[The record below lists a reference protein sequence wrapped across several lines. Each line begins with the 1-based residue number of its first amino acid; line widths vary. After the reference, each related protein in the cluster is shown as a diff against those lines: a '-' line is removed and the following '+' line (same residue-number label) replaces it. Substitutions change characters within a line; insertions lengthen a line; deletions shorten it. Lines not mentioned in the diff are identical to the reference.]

1 METIKRNWRSAIPSR
16 ARAFL
21 SHADFKMA
29 VKMAIAASV
38 SFLIGNWFYTV
49 IEHPVTFISGLWC
62 VMAAVV
68 VMQSRLGGTYKAVW
82 SRFFGILIGSF
93 AGGFF
98 IDILGESYYSIL
110 VGVFCTVLLCSL
122 FNLADSIRIAGLST
136 ALIIVS
142 AIAKPEVDPWSFA
155 FFRFVDSCIG
165 MSVAVFVSYFIWPEK
180 AMENMRHQSEK
191 ILGLLAKFY
200 HRSTALDMKEADMKN
215 APALH
220 HDIEEMLELNQT
232 FCEEAE
238 LETLD
243 KDQGLAHW
251 KAFVA
256 ALDDLYALIASIE
269 RVHKEAVEMIIDDDL
284 GRAIF
289 KVIRESDAVLQN
301 LENRIS
307 EPPRPLQAHT
317 LKESIETLSV
327 ELTRFRST
335 HATRKFNIEHVE
347 SYFVYFYSLREIG
360 ESLLGMDALA
370 EQL

>member
-1 METIKRNWRSAIPSR
+1 MEIVKRSWRNAISSP

-21 SHADFKMA
+21 SHGDVKMA
-29 VKMAIAASV
+29 LKMAIAASL

-49 IEHPVTFISGLWC
+49 IEHPVTFVSGLWC
-62 VMAAVV
+62 VMAAVI

-98 IDILGESYYSIL
+98 INILGESYYSIFI
-110 VGVFCTVLLCSL
+110 GVFCTVLLCSL
-122 FNLADSIRIAGLST
+122 LNLADSIRIAGLSS

-155 FFRFVDSCIG
+155 FFRFLDSCIG
-165 MSVAVFVSYFIWPEK
+165 MSVAVCVSYFIWPEK
-180 AMENMRHQSEK
+180 AMEKMRHQSEK
-191 ILGLLAKFY
+191 ILALLAKFY
-200 HRSTALDMKEADMKN
+200 HRSTALEIKDVNLKN
-215 APALH
+215 APGLH
-220 HDIEEMLELNQT
+220 HDIEEMLDLNQT
-232 FCEEAE
+232 YCDEAE

-243 KDQGLAHW
+243 KDQRLIHW
-251 KAFVA
+251 KAFNA
-256 ALDDLYALIASIE
+256 ALDDLYELIASIE

-284 GRAIF
+284 GRAISR
-289 KVIRESDAVLQN
+289 VTQESDTVLQN

-307 EPPRPLQAHT
+307 TPSRQVQEHT
-317 LKESIETLSV
+317 LKESLEALST
-327 ELTRFRST
+327 ELSRFRST

-360 ESLLGMDALA
+360 EDLLSMDKIA